1 MDAFVMDLSSV
12 ISLSKLLILRYNWKH
27 TYSLVKS
34 IAEDWST
41 VKDSRHRRVM
51 MEYARKGSL
60 VATMMLY
67 LGFAS
72 GLSFVVKALP
82 LSLLLPTQMRKSLG
96 NSTTSFEQFSRVDY
110 FLATYCVFG
119 PLPWM
124 RQICVLVVQAAQI
137 FVNAVAHCGNDGF
150 FFYLTMHLCGQFEV
164 LKMNFAEIEAD
175 KSRHRER
182 IGLLV
187 KRHCRLVVLA
197 DDLEQSFNM
206 VMLIQL
212 LMSTMLLCVEGFTML
227 VCLNANDNIGALKC
241 IVIIVTLLVQLYVYT
256 YAGDSLE
263 SQTEEIAFAA
273 YDSPW
278 YYSPGRVARDL
289 VLIIDRG
296 NSPYSVTAGKF
307 VSMNLYTFKEILKAS
322 TSYLSVL
329 KAMMDKEVRSA
340 LDEKKTPEG
349 KLAGSNKKK
358 ISISGYPLSR
368 KFPDNT
374 HLTYIVAGRAEEK
387 GHASCTLGNGFLRS
401 LRGVPKKMNASSSK
415 DFAYAMVPLKILAW
429 PVGTWPLEK
438 FNVSS
443 ILRFGVAISL
453 LLLMITIVQTEIYLD
468 HSNPEKNL
476 DTLVLTTSAILAISK
491 VALFRLRANGLM
503 STFTAAVKDYD
514 DLSGV
519 EKRAIVRR
527 HAFMGRVACASV
539 IGFSYLGSTLFLT
552 LPMLA
557 EDEDIPI
564 ENANDTQDEPLD
576 YPIPSE
582 HTMNSLNVSRN
593 LYPVIYLLEYA
604 MLLITSTGNLGSD
617 GLIYGITFHLCGQA
631 EVLKLDFGR
640 FTSESEATKNRFDAL
655 TNRHCHILNLI
666 EQLDHILSS
675 ILVIQLL
682 TSCVLICTSGFQF
695 ILSLSTHN
703 VVMVIKTFMVMATLL
718 TQLFAYSYVGEY
730 LKNQMEDIGYSI
742 YCSCWYDIPPS
753 LSKDIVF
760 VLLRAQVPVHLK
772 AGKFFVVNME
782 TYMSIMKTSMSY
794 LSVLRAMIT
803 S

>member
-1 MDAFVMDLSSV
+1 MDAFVMVLSSV

-51 MEYARKGSL
+51 MEYSRKGSL

-82 LSLLLPTQMRKSLG
+82 LSLLLPSQ
-96 NSTTSFEQFSRVDY
+96 QFSRVDY

-124 RQICVLVVQAAQI
+124 RQICVLAMQAAQI
-137 FVNAVAHCGNDGF
+137 FVNVVAHCGNDGF

-164 LKMNFAEIEAD
+164 LKMNFAEIETD
-175 KSRHRER
+175 KSGHRER

-187 KRHCRLVVLA
+187 KRHCRLLVLA

-241 IVIIVTLLVQLYVYT
+241 IVIIVTLLMQLYIYT

-273 YDSPW
+273 YDLPW
-278 YYSPGRVARDL
+278 YRSPGRVARDL

-296 NSPYSVTAGKF
+296 NSPYSITAGKF

-329 KAMMDKEVRSA
+329 KAMMDK
-340 LDEKKTPEG
+340 
-349 KLAGSNKKK
+349 
-358 ISISGYPLSR
+358 
-368 KFPDNT
+368 F
-374 HLTYIVAGRAEEK
+374 AGRAKEK
-387 GHASCTLGNGFLRS
+387 GHASRTLGNSFLRS
-401 LRGVPKKMNASSSK
+401 LRDVPKKMNASSSK
-415 DFAYAMVPLKILAW
+415 DFAYAMIPLKILAW

-443 ILRFGVAISL
+443 ILRFSVAISL
-453 LLLMITIVQTEIYLD
+453 LVLMMAIVQTEIYLD
-468 HSNPEKNL
+468 HSDPEKNL
-476 DTLVLTTSAILAISK
+476 DTLVLTTCAILAISK
-491 VALFRLRANGLM
+491 VALFRLRATGLM
-503 STFTAAVKDYD
+503 SIFTAAVKDYD
-514 DLSGV
+514 ELSGV
-519 EKRAIVRR
+519 EKRAIVRQ

-539 IGFSYLGSTLFLT
+539 ICFSYLGSTLFLT

-557 EDEDIPI
+557 EDEDVPI
-564 ENANDTQDEPLD
+564 KHTNDTQDEPLD

-582 HTMNSLNVSRN
+582 YTMLSLNVSEN

-604 MLLITSTGNLGSD
+604 MMLITSTGNLGSD
-617 GLIYGITFHLCGQA
+617 GLIFGITFHLCGQA

-640 FTSESEATKNRFDAL
+640 FASESEAAKNRFDAL
-655 TNRHCHILNLI
+655 TSRHCHILNLI
-666 EQLDHILSS
+666 EQLNHTLSS
-675 ILVIQLL
+675 ILVIQLF
-682 TSCVLICTSGFQF
+682 TSCVLICTSGVQF

-703 VVMVIKTFMVMATLL
+703 VVMVIKTFIVVTTLL

-760 VLLRAQVPVHLK
+760 VLLRTQVPVHLK

-782 TYMSIMKTSMSY
+782 TYMSIVKTSMSY
-794 LSVLRAMIT
+794 LSVLRVMIT